1 MERTSKRVKTHNHI
15 IEKDNNSKSNEL
27 ILLNNLELKIN
38 KIGNICMTL
47 ITNINSIKLQQNLL
61 ITQQNLLITQQ
72 NNITNKI
79 KSTEDSLKVIG
90 IEIKEKSTTPISN
103 DMLNAYG

>member
-61 ITQQNLLITQQ
+61 ITQQN
-72 NNITNKI
+72 NITNKI